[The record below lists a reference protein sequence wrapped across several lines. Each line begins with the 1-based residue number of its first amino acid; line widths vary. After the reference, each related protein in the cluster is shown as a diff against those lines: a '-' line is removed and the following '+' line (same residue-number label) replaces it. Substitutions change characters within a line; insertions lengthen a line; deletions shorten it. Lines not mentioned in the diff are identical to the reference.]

1 VVAGTVRDL
10 IEAGLSEL
18 DDAAVAM
25 DLVMVG
31 LMPGVSALGLAQF
44 VYPISATWTT
54 VWRVALRSLLTGHI
68 SRDACPGDGWQNVPP
83 YRSTEVLRHHA

>member
-1 VVAGTVRDL
+1 MAGTVRDL

-31 LMPGVSALGLAQF
+31 SMPGVSAQGLAQI
-44 VYPISATWTT
+44 VYPTSATWTT
-54 VWRVALRSLLTGHI
+54 VWRVVLRSLLTGYV

-83 YRSTEVLRHHA
+83 CRSTEVSRHHA